1 VLLIVCNIGPL
12 VRWEFLPNLNKTIKN
27 CGVKSEVV
35 INFNGGSSVE
45 ALGQAVKNATIL
57 NNKGENIGNP
67 KGLNNCIRYAE
78 VNDFDYTHIAVIADD
93 IEMPYNWAKKAIEFK
108 YENIGLMG
116 YHCVEAIG
124 HQIEPNVW
132 RPNRVFGCWVFDKK
146 WIEKVGYFYDQ
157 LSKYGI
163 WDAEYNRRIIA
174 AGGDNLYIGR
184 SQHLEPSL
192 TDSNYRK
199 FKNIELK
206 KASENINKLK
216 SPITFYDPFGE

>member
-1 VLLIVCNIGPL
+1 MLLIIANIGPL

-45 ALGQAVKNATIL
+45 ALSQEVKNATIL
-57 NNKGENIGNP
+57 NNNGENIGNP

-108 YENIGLMG
+108 HENIGLMG

-124 HQIEPNVW
+124 NQIDVNVW
-132 RPNRVFGCWVFDKK
+132 RPTRVFGCWVFDKK
-146 WIEKVGYFYDQ
+146 WIEKVGYFYDL

-163 WDAEYNRRIIA
+163 WDAEYNRRINA

-192 TDSNYRK
+192 ADASYRR
-199 FKNIELK
+199 FKNNELK

-216 SPITFYDPFGE
+216 SPITFYDPFRE